1 MNYDESLIQVLVT
14 ILIVVDFVGGP
25 EEFCVIVRPLL
36 HVDNERAVRVH
47 QVLLQHLQVTDGF
60 LNKTMK
66 IKKWLTRNYR
76 FKLTQIKMNTKN
88 TNYMYIKIYY
98 AVYCNAFSSGRLN
111 VKVLKD

>member
-1 MNYDESLIQVLVT
+1 MNYDESLIRVLVT

-60 LNKTMK
+60 LNKM

-76 FKLTQIKMNTKN
+76 FKLTHIKMNTK
-88 TNYMYIKIYY
+88 TPTTCTSKFIMQFTVTHLVQ
-98 AVYCNAFSSGRLN
+98 A
-111 VKVLKD
+111 D